1 MSAIDARAADA
12 ASASS
17 AAPRIGF
24 RPHPRLPWLLAP
36 PGVPLQVLIEAA
48 PVRVPNTPAW
58 FRGVVSQRGNLLP
71 VFDLARWAGLD
82 DTGMDRPQVVS
93 VGLGA
98 QACAI
103 LCAIAP
109 SLITIVEEAEH
120 TEAEGPLS
128 PFLGRAYATSR
139 GMASEFDV
147 ARWLARESTR
157 LGGGE
162 THALPVR

>member
-1 MSAIDARAADA
+1 MSATDARAADA
-12 ASASS
+12 GSASP

-24 RPHPRLPWLLAP
+24 RPHPSLPWLLAP

-93 VGLGA
+93 VGVGA

-109 SLITIVEEAEH
+109 SLIAIVEEAAPPE
-120 TEAEGPLS
+120 TEGSLS
-128 PFLGRAYATSR
+128 PFLGRSYTTSR

-147 ARWLARESTR
+147 ARWLTAAASNIT
-157 LGGGE
+157 GG
-162 THALPVR
+162 AAA